1 MSKTL
6 EVGLFPYDGK
16 RRQGRPTVIEFD
28 LECPQSLVLT
38 INVGGE
44 HMCSLDLMLCAGD
57 FESWSGNVVSVLPA
71 MHTEKLINRWT
82 GEYALLSE
90 RRNE

>member
-16 RRQGRPTVIEFD
+16 RRQGKPTVVEFD
-28 LECPQSLVLT
+28 LEAPASLVVT
-38 INVGGE
+38 INVNGE
-44 HMCSLDLMLCAGD
+44 HMCSLDLMSLAGD
-57 FESWSGNVVSVLPA
+57 FESWSGSVVSILPA
-71 MHTEKLINRWT
+71 QHVVKSINRWT

-90 RRNE
+90 RGD